1 MTDMSKKKENNRMI
15 ILNSANRRPYGAKM
29 TLIVEDYVGIK
40 VDGECSLLVTPEIV
54 LTLQPKE
61 QRPYKP
67 GSFWEI
73 KVEGFST
80 AGEAE
85 RVGLKV
91 ALGFLWSVVKN
102 NHSARLVYNTP
113 LPCSV
118 YDRTSTKGVSLFGH
132 ATLSVHRVLR
142 TIVEPLDYILTSS
155 SEVDQRLLVA
165 VELLTS
171 AKLETTERS
180 KFVGIVSA
188 LEPLALQ
195 EKYKN
200 SELESLIS
208 SFKTQIESSTLDAPI
223 KQSLKGRI
231 DQLRVESVSRAIRRL
246 VKEKL
251 PGDKESLDIVEEAYG
266 LRSEIL
272 HNGITD
278 ADLSLKRENIERVVK
293 MLIEKCIEEFVTQ

>member
-118 YDRTSTKGVSLFGH
+118 YDRGYLSRRSLRWTS
-132 ATLSVHRVLR
+132 
-142 TIVEPLDYILTSS
+142 
-155 SEVDQRLLVA
+155 
-165 VELLTS
+165 
-171 AKLETTERS
+171 RS
-180 KFVGIVSA
+180 
-188 LEPLALQ
+188 
-195 EKYKN
+195 
-200 SELESLIS
+200 
-208 SFKTQIESSTLDAPI
+208 TESSI
-223 KQSLKGRI
+223 S
-231 DQLRVESVSRAIRRL
+231 AI
-246 VKEKL
+246 
-251 PGDKESLDIVEEAYG
+251 
-266 LRSEIL
+266 
-272 HNGITD
+272 
-278 ADLSLKRENIERVVK
+278 
-293 MLIEKCIEEFVTQ
+293 